1 MEKLKFT
8 DLRINKFVLRA
19 LEDLELTYP
28 TTIQEK
34 TFSDIKAGK
43 DVVGIAQ
50 TGTGKTYAYLLPLL
64 SLWKYTKSLYPQIL
78 IIVPT
83 RELVAQV
90 VSEVEK
96 LTPYLNLEVTGVYGG
111 TNMNT
116 HRLAVSQ
123 KTDVIVG
130 TPGRL
135 MDLMLEGTLQTKDI
149 SKLVID
155 EVDEMLNLGFRTQL
169 KNIVDLIPAK
179 RQNLMFSAT
188 LIPEVEFVIDQFTH
202 FYQKIEAAPSGAPLE
217 NIEQCAYE
225 LPNFN
230 SKANMLK
237 YLLDND
243 KSFEKVLV
251 FASTRKFADALY
263 ENMNE
268 HFEDEVGVIHSS
280 KSQNNRFDT
289 VAKFED
295 GTYRFIIATD
305 IVARGLDIENVSH
318 VVNFDLNNTA
328 EQYVHRIGRT
338 GRAESKGKAIS
349 FVSEEDKKLK
359 ENIEDLMSQKIEMLE
374 VPAEVEISSELIE
387 LETEKDHLARD
398 NFYQLDDANAN
409 AYHDKKAKNKK
420 VNNKVRHEDLMMQK
434 YGKKKT
440 RGAKPKGKKK

>member
-1 MEKLKFT
+1 MFEDLK
-8 DLRINKFVLRA
+8 INKFVLKA
-19 LEDLELTYP
+19 LTELNLTKP

-64 SLWKYTKSLYPQIL
+64 SLWKYSKSLYPEIL

-90 VSEVEK
+90 VAEIEK
-96 LTPYLNLEVTGVYGG
+96 LSQFLNLEVTGVYGG

-123 KTDVIVG
+123 KLDIVVG

-135 MDLMLEGTLQTKDI
+135 MDLMLEGTLQTKNI

-188 LIPEVEFVIDQFTH
+188 LIPEVEHVIDQFTK
-202 FYQKIEAAPSGAPLE
+202 FYIKIEAAPSGAPLE
-217 NIEQCAYE
+217 NIEQIAYE

-230 SKANMLK
+230 SKANMLTH
-237 YLLDND
+237 L
-243 KSFEKVLV
+243 FETDDTLKKVLV

-263 ENMNE
+263 EKMNE
-268 HFEDEVGVIHSS
+268 KFENEVGVIHSS

-289 VAKFED
+289 VSKFED
-295 GTYRFIIATD
+295 GTYKFIIATD

-318 VVNFDLNNTA
+318 VINFDLNNTP
-328 EQYVHRIGRT
+328 EQYIHRIGRT
-338 GRAESKGKAIS
+338 GRAESKGTAIA
-349 FVSEEDKKLK
+349 FITPKDDKVK
-359 ENIEDLMSQKIEMLE
+359 ESIETLMGQKIKTLPLPE
-374 VPAEVEISSELIE
+374 EVETTEILID
-387 LETEKDHLARD
+387 LEEEKDHLARD
-398 NFYQLDDANAN
+398 NFYKVDDSKAA
-409 AYHDKKAKNKK
+409 AFHDKKAKNKK
-420 VNNKVRHEDLMMQK
+420 INKKIRHEDLMMQK

-440 RGAKPKGKKK
+440 RGAKPKRKKK